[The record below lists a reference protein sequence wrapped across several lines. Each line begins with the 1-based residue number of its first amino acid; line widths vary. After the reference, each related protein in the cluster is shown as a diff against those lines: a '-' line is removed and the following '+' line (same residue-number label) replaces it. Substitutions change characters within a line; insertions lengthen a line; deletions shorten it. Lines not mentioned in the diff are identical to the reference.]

1 MPSLVI
7 KLITITESMINEG
20 KYSQVLS
27 VRLGV
32 EVLKKSSTFINLNIT
47 KVLPAATVT
56 FSKWNLDVT
65 VDCVVDRTPNSSLIW
80 SFLQH
85 LRCWEDLLLIR
96 YNKLIHPNKKE
107 LNSIRCINRYKKT
120 TSWKQCQIC
129 RCYQYLLLHSGNV
142 KGRSYNGT
150 SEFTFLGPLT
160 ELYRNQDSG
169 FQNHVKKICFL
180 FICRLLLLFCR
191 GTFSCFCN
199 HEEYNYFP

>member
-27 VRLGV
+27 IRLGV

-96 YNKLIHPNKKE
+96 YNKLIHANKKE

-142 KGRSYNGT
+142 KGRSSNGT
-150 SEFTFLGPLT
+150 LEFTFLGLLT
-160 ELYRNQDSG
+160 ELYRNQHSG